1 MKPIRL
7 ELQAFGP
14 YVTKQVID
22 FEKLSEKGIFL
33 IKGPTGSGKTTIFD
47 AMTFALYG
55 GSSGETEKAK
65 SGRND
70 LEEWRCSQADD
81 KTATYVSFTFSVR
94 GRRYVF
100 TRKLEMKRKNLS
112 TLYEAGE
119 IDEAGNVIPFF
130 ERPKKDDLTQK
141 AEELIGL
148 TKDQFRQVVLLPQG
162 QFERFLTAPSGEK
175 EDILKKIFGAEQ
187 WEKYAQAF
195 SAEAEGR
202 KRQLDE
208 EKASIDSSLSEE
220 GLSSVDELKALIA
233 EKKTEQDEIGK
244 AHEEFAGKQK
254 QDALIED
261 RNLFERFRPLHEL
274 EQKMCALEEQ
284 KEELAE
290 KRRAY
295 EQAEAAETLRNP
307 IVSYEDAQEQLQKRE
322 QDRCALES
330 GLDAARTEEAA
341 AKEEKTKHEQQSP
354 VAELMKKR
362 GIYEEKRDTY
372 EGLQKLREAYAA
384 ARAVWET
391 ASEVNTDAE
400 KAYDTAVSKAQS
412 SKTDYDRAEQDA
424 KEARDRY
431 YAGIYGEIAASLTDE
446 TACPVCGSTV
456 HPHPAQ
462 KLPDSISKEEVDEKE
477 ETAARLKRLWDK
489 AEQQRLQAEQN
500 RNEKRALLSKA
511 ETDRETAK
519 ATLEAAGK
527 NLIDGIADVT
537 ALEEAIS
544 AIDESVNVYRTETE
558 RLNEAHAAA
567 LQKLNELTAKIYT
580 AKAEEAAAQE
590 ALALAKEE
598 LDRLLVENGYTDY
611 LHVKSLLIDNA
622 ERTKLHEEIVGYA
635 TSCESTAEELEK
647 KKNELH
653 GKEEPDSAEFEQRQ
667 KEIDTES
674 ETFNAENA
682 KLKTTI
688 ERLEK
693 KHKSLSDKQAH
704 FDAEI
709 MQAESDLAFA
719 RKLRG
724 VTGVGLPR
732 YVLAVMFN
740 QVIGEA
746 NQMLSKVHGGRYY
759 LFRSDDKGS
768 GNKRGLEL
776 KVHDNRSPEKE
787 GRSVSMLSGGEK
799 FLVSLSLSIG
809 MSAVAQK
816 SGVQIEA
823 LFIDEGFGTLDD
835 SSIHDAL
842 DVLDGVRK
850 GSGIVGII
858 SHVALLEDNIPTHLE
873 VVKSEAGSSIVLR

>member
-1 MKPIRL
+1 M
-7 ELQAFGP
+7 
-14 YVTKQVID
+14 
-22 FEKLSEKGIFL
+22 
-33 IKGPTGSGKTTIFD
+33 
-47 AMTFALYG
+47 
-55 GSSGETEKAK
+55 
-65 SGRND
+65 
-70 LEEWRCSQADD
+70 
-81 KTATYVSFTFSVR
+81 
-94 GRRYVF
+94 
-100 TRKLEMKRKNLS
+100 
-112 TLYEAGE
+112 
-119 IDEAGNVIPFF
+119 
-130 ERPKKDDLTQK
+130 
-141 AEELIGL
+141 
-148 TKDQFRQVVLLPQG
+148 
-162 QFERFLTAPSGEK
+162 
-175 EDILKKIFGAEQ
+175 
-187 WEKYAQAF
+187 
-195 SAEAEGR
+195 
-202 KRQLDE
+202 
-208 EKASIDSSLSEE
+208 
-220 GLSSVDELKALIA
+220 
-233 EKKTEQDEIGK
+233 
-244 AHEEFAGKQK
+244 
-254 QDALIED
+254 
-261 RNLFERFRPLHEL
+261 
-274 EQKMCALEEQ
+274 
-284 KEELAE
+284 
-290 KRRAY
+290 
-295 EQAEAAETLRNP
+295 
-307 IVSYEDAQEQLQKRE
+307 
-322 QDRCALES
+322 
-330 GLDAARTEEAA
+330 
-341 AKEEKTKHEQQSP
+341 
-354 VAELMKKR
+354 
-362 GIYEEKRDTY
+362 
-372 EGLQKLREAYAA
+372 
-384 ARAVWET
+384 
-391 ASEVNTDAE
+391 
-400 KAYDTAVSKAQS
+400 
-412 SKTDYDRAEQDA
+412 
-424 KEARDRY
+424 
-431 YAGIYGEIAASLTDE
+431 
-446 TACPVCGSTV
+446 
-456 HPHPAQ
+456 
-462 KLPDSISKEEVDEKE
+462 
-477 ETAARLKRLWDK
+477 
-489 AEQQRLQAEQN
+489 QAEQN

-527 NLIDGIADVT
+527 NLIDGITDVA

-544 AIDESVNVYRTETE
+544 AIDESVNAYRTETE
-558 RLNEAHAAA
+558 RLNEAHTAA

-580 AKAEEAAAQE
+580 AKAEEAAARE

-598 LDRLLVENGYTDY
+598 LDRLLTEMGYTDY

-647 KKNELH
+647 KKNELQ
-653 GKEEPDSAEFEQRQ
+653 GKEEPDSTEFEQRQ

-693 KHKSLSDKQAH
+693 KHKILSDKQAH

-816 SGVQIEA
+816 SGVQIET

-835 SSIHDAL
+835 SSIHDAM

-850 GSGIVGII
+850 GSGTVGII

-873 VVKSEAGSSIVLR
+873 VVKSEAGSCIVLR

>member
-1 MKPIRL
+1 M
-7 ELQAFGP
+7 
-14 YVTKQVID
+14 
-22 FEKLSEKGIFL
+22 
-33 IKGPTGSGKTTIFD
+33 
-47 AMTFALYG
+47 
-55 GSSGETEKAK
+55 
-65 SGRND
+65 
-70 LEEWRCSQADD
+70 
-81 KTATYVSFTFSVR
+81 
-94 GRRYVF
+94 
-100 TRKLEMKRKNLS
+100 
-112 TLYEAGE
+112 
-119 IDEAGNVIPFF
+119 
-130 ERPKKDDLTQK
+130 
-141 AEELIGL
+141 
-148 TKDQFRQVVLLPQG
+148 
-162 QFERFLTAPSGEK
+162 
-175 EDILKKIFGAEQ
+175 
-187 WEKYAQAF
+187 
-195 SAEAEGR
+195 
-202 KRQLDE
+202 
-208 EKASIDSSLSEE
+208 
-220 GLSSVDELKALIA
+220 
-233 EKKTEQDEIGK
+233 
-244 AHEEFAGKQK
+244 
-254 QDALIED
+254 
-261 RNLFERFRPLHEL
+261 
-274 EQKMCALEEQ
+274 
-284 KEELAE
+284 
-290 KRRAY
+290 
-295 EQAEAAETLRNP
+295 
-307 IVSYEDAQEQLQKRE
+307 
-322 QDRCALES
+322 
-330 GLDAARTEEAA
+330 
-341 AKEEKTKHEQQSP
+341 
-354 VAELMKKR
+354 
-362 GIYEEKRDTY
+362 
-372 EGLQKLREAYAA
+372 
-384 ARAVWET
+384 
-391 ASEVNTDAE
+391 
-400 KAYDTAVSKAQS
+400 
-412 SKTDYDRAEQDA
+412 
-424 KEARDRY
+424 
-431 YAGIYGEIAASLTDE
+431 
-446 TACPVCGSTV
+446 
-456 HPHPAQ
+456 
-462 KLPDSISKEEVDEKE
+462 
-477 ETAARLKRLWDK
+477 
-489 AEQQRLQAEQN
+489 
-500 RNEKRALLSKA
+500 
-511 ETDRETAK
+511 
-519 ATLEAAGK
+519 
-527 NLIDGIADVT
+527 
-537 ALEEAIS
+537 
-544 AIDESVNVYRTETE
+544 
-558 RLNEAHAAA
+558 
-567 LQKLNELTAKIYT
+567 
-580 AKAEEAAAQE
+580 
-590 ALALAKEE
+590 
-598 LDRLLVENGYTDY
+598 ENGYTDY

-858 SHVALLEDNIPTHLE
+858 SHVALLQDNIPTHLE

>member
-14 YVTKQVID
+14 YVTKQAID

-100 TRKLEMKRKNLS
+100 TRKLEPKRKNLS

-119 IDEAGNVIPFF
+119 IDEEGNVIPFF

-202 KRQLDE
+202 KKQLDE

-220 GLSSVDELKALIA
+220 GLSSVDELKELIA
-233 EKKTEQDEIGK
+233 EKKTEQDGIGK

-261 RNLFERFRPLHEL
+261 RKLFERFRPLHEL
-274 EQKMCALEEQ
+274 EQKMRALEEQ

-290 KRRAY
+290 KRRIY
-295 EQAEAAETLRNP
+295 EQAEAAETLRGP
-307 IVSYEDAQEQLQKRE
+307 IVSYEDAREQLQKRE

-330 GLDAARTEEAA
+330 GLDAARTEETA

-354 VAELMKKR
+354 IAELMKKR

-372 EGLQKLREAYAA
+372 EGLQKLRAAYAA
-384 ARAVWET
+384 AQTAWEV
-391 ASEVNTDAE
+391 ANGVNTDAE
-400 KAYDTAVSKAQS
+400 KAYDASVSKALS
-412 SKTDYDRAEQDA
+412 SKADYDRAEQDA

-527 NLIDGIADVT
+527 NLIDGIADAT

-544 AIDESVNVYRTETE
+544 AIDESVNAYRTETE
-558 RLNEAHAAA
+558 RLNEAHTAA
-567 LQKLNELTAKIYT
+567 LQKLNELTAKIHT

-598 LDRLLVENGYTDY
+598 LERLLAEKGYTDY

-647 KKNELH
+647 KKNELQ

-674 ETFNAENA
+674 EMFNAENA

-693 KHKSLSDKQAH
+693 KHKTLSDKQAH

-835 SSIHDAL
+835 RSIHDAL

-850 GSGIVGII
+850 GSGTVGII